1 MLEDN
6 LEEQRNQ
13 TEMIKQ
19 YCPVLTV
26 DIGKLMFDYDDEEY
40 SKVAEALNSKQLSL
54 TINRLAFEIIE
65 NGQNFEDIAI
75 IGMQPRGIILSQ
87 ELHHILE
94 LNTKQQIK
102 IGSLDTTFFRDDFRR
117 RKDVIIPNHTN
128 IDFSLEGV
136 NVILI
141 DDVLFTGRSIRS
153 ALDALVSFGR
163 PSSVGLLVL
172 IDRRFSRELPIQ
184 PKYIGKSVD
193 VIENE
198 YVVVNL
204 DQKHRDVVL
213 LNDKK

>member
-1 MLEDN
+1 MSND
-6 LEEQRNQ
+6 
-13 TEMIKQ
+13 
-19 YCPVLTV
+19 
-26 DIGKLMFDYDDEEY
+26 
-40 SKVAEALNSKQLSL
+40 SKIILNSKQLSL

-94 LNTKQQIK
+94 LNTKKKIK

-117 RKDVIIPNHTN
+117 RKDVIIPNYTN

-163 PSSVGLLVL
+163 PSSVELLVL

>member
-1 MLEDN
+1 MSND
-6 LEEQRNQ
+6 
-13 TEMIKQ
+13 
-19 YCPVLTV
+19 
-26 DIGKLMFDYDDEEY
+26 
-40 SKVAEALNSKQLSL
+40 SKIILNSKQLSL

-65 NGQNFEDIAI
+65 NCQNFENTAI
-75 IGMQPRGIILSQ
+75 IGMQPRGIVLSN

-94 LNTKQQIK
+94 FNTKAHIK
-102 IGSLDTTFFRDDFRR
+102 LGSLDTTFFRDDFRR

-163 PSSVGLLVL
+163 PSSVELLVL